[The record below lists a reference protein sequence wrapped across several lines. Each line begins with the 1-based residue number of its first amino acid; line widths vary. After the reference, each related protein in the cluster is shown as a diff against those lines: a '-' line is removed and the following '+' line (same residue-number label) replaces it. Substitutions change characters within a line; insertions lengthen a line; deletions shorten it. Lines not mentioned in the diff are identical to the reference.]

1 MINLTNLI
9 ALFRHHRKMVK
20 EPCLPTCFC
29 HRVEE
34 IIKEETEPKPKP
46 KVVELVTRR
55 EKIIDKLCKH
65 ADSLDWGPAGVQHEQ
80 KVESPE
86 WGPIKNKPDS
96 YDVDPGDRV
105 QESIPPDTVAMGAS
119 MTVVPAPKEP
129 VVRDGNVFYLGGSK
143 CVVKEDK

>member
-9 ALFRHHRKMVK
+9 ALFRHHRKMVT

-55 EKIIDKLCKH
+55 KQITDKLCKH
-65 ADSLDWGPAGVQHEQ
+65 AGELDKKWYGD
-80 KVESPE
+80 
-86 WGPIKNKPDS
+86 KPDDYIS
-96 YDVDPGDRV
+96 GQENDVQDGG
-105 QESIPPDTVAMGAS
+105 PPNITAMQATITAVS
-119 MTVVPAPKEP
+119 AEDSVL
-129 VVRDGNVFYLGGSK
+129 RDGNIVYLFGKG
-143 CVVKEDK
+143 EEEQ

>member
-9 ALFRHHRKMVK
+9 ALFRHHRKMVT

-55 EKIIDKLCKH
+55 EQITNKLCKH
-65 ADSLDWGPAGVQHEQ
+65 ADELDKKWYGD
-80 KVESPE
+80 
-86 WGPIKNKPDS
+86 KPDDYIS
-96 YDVDPGDRV
+96 GQENDVQDGG
-105 QESIPPDTVAMGAS
+105 PPNITAMQA
-119 MTVVPAPKEP
+119 TITAVPAKNP
-129 VVRDGNVFYLGGSK
+129 VSRDGNIVYLFGK
-143 CVVKEDK
+143 KEEEK

>member
-9 ALFRHHRKMVK
+9 ALFRHHRKMAT

-46 KVVELVTRR
+46 KVVELATRR
-55 EKIIDKLCKH
+55 EQVIDKLCKH
-65 ADSLDWGPAGVQHEQ
+65 AEALDWSQ
-80 KVESPE
+80 KD
-86 WGPIKNKPDS
+86 NKPDGYNTDAEDETQS
-96 YDVDPGDRV
+96 PN
-105 QESIPPDTVAMGAS
+105 PPNITAMGAS
-119 MTVVPAPKEP
+119 ITVVPAPKEP

-143 CVVKEDK
+143 FVVKD

>member
-1 MINLTNLI
+1 M
-9 ALFRHHRKMVK
+9 AK

-46 KVVELVTRR
+46 KVVELKTRR

-65 ADSLDWGPAGVQHEQ
+65 ADSLDWKQPAGTP
-80 KVESPE
+80 VESPE
-86 WGPIKNKPDS
+86 WGPINNKPAS
-96 YDVDPGDRV
+96 YDVDPGDMV

-119 MTVVPAPKEP
+119 ITVVPAPKEP

-143 CVVKEDK
+143 FVKKEDK

>member
-9 ALFRHHRKMVK
+9 ALFRHHRKMAK

-46 KVVELVTRR
+46 KVVELKTRR
-55 EKIIDKLCKH
+55 EQITDKLCKH
-65 ADSLDWGPAGVQHEQ
+65 ADSLDWTPAGEPRRQR
-80 KVESPE
+80 VESPE
-86 WGPIKNKPDS
+86 WGPVDGYDS
-96 YDVDPGDRV
+96 DPEDKT
-105 QESIPPDTVAMGAS
+105 QNPSHSDITAMGAS
-119 MTVVPAPKEP
+119 ITVVPAPKEP

-143 CVVKEDK
+143 FVKKE